1 LRVNPLAAKFCTKT
15 KTKTKTKPKTKRTTF
30 LGRMCYWIK
39 KKETNSKFV
48 SMNNMPHDKSIPGS
62 RHK

>member
-48 SMNNMPHDKSIPGS
+48 SMNNMPS
-62 RHK
+62 

>member
-1 LRVNPLAAKFCTKT
+1 MNPLAAKFCTKT
-15 KTKTKTKPKTKRTTF
+15 KTKTNTKTKRTTF
-30 LGRMCYWIK
+30 LGRVCYWIKKKKK

-48 SMNNMPHDKSIPGS
+48 SMNNMIHDKSIPGS